1 MTVVL
6 LLVGL
11 LVFFIGVSHCLA
23 STSQR
28 DLEQAALLP
37 FADDPAAARAATATT
52 SSSTAPP
59 PPGRWSRTPDG
70 CASGWWSRSPSRH
83 PCLRAVDSTPSRGE
97 SAFAGAAGFAAVP
110 FPFI

>member
-37 FADDPAAARAATATT
+37 FADDPAAARALEQDTGRVCERVVEPLAE
-52 SSSTAPP
+52 SPP
-59 PPGRWSRTPDG
+59 LPAG
-70 CASGWWSRSPSRH
+70 CRFDA
-83 PCLRAVDSTPSRGE
+83 
-97 SAFAGAAGFAAVP
+97 
-110 FPFI
+110 